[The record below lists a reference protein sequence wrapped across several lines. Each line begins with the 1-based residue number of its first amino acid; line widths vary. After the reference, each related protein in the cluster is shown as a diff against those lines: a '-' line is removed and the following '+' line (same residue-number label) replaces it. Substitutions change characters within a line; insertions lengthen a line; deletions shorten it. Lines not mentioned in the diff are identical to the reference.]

1 MGATVPSVGG
11 TVLSVGVTVP
21 SVGGTVPSV
30 GGIVPSVGGTAPSLG
45 GLMEYKAKRRSKS
58 FSCPWTREE
67 GFQASACHKP
77 PAFSADPLTQGLLLI
92 WTEVEESSNVE
103 PKMW

>member
-1 MGATVPSVGG
+1 MGATVPPVGG
-11 TVLSVGVTVP
+11 TVLSMGV
-21 SVGGTVPSV
+21 TVPSV

-67 GFQASACHKP
+67 GSQASACHKP

-92 WTEVEESSNVE
+92 WTEVEESSNAE